1 MDNFNWGVRRR
12 SLDSTDL
19 TELLEESQHSDST
32 PSLGPLD
39 PQHDSDDS
47 SEEESNSTSQSL
59 SHHSQLVWDKNLAK
73 PFYFKYEVLFCWCTF
88 KQNNSLLL
96 LLLLYIPPFQTMNL
110 SPSEDTNH
118 TDSLSTSYDTSADPN
133 SLNATTPGMGMS
145 FPDDTII
152 PPVSNI
158 LPVTSFLPSKDLWKE
173 GSE

>member
-59 SHHSQLVWDKNLAK
+59 SHHSQLVRDKTLAK
-73 PFYFKYEVLFCWCTF
+73 LFIFYFCWCIFTQIL
-88 KQNNSLLL
+88 KSLI
-96 LLLLYIPPFQTMNL
+96 LYISPFQTMNL
-110 SPSEDTNH
+110 SPSDDTNH

-133 SLNATTPGMGMS
+133 SLNATTPGMAMS
-145 FPDDTII
+145 LPDDTII
-152 PPVSNI
+152 PPVSNF
-158 LPVTSFLPSKDLWKE
+158 LPVISFLAS
-173 GSE
+173 